1 MNKMVANKAMRML
14 TEKCINTLCKE
25 CPIYDRCEQFR
36 RIHHCTPHMYVE
48 NWLAKENEKR

>member
-1 MNKMVANKAMRML
+1 MNKMVANKAMKML

-48 NWLAKENEKR
+48 NWLAKEKK